1 MKVSEAPK
9 PCVLQCLPYCPARRL
24 NFAHRQLSPAQS
36 SNQILWPGQTASRPS
51 SALGEGSF
59 ELVFVPTACNNC
71 LRVLLERAGAIL
83 RQFASNMS
91 DTNPRYDFVG
101 PDWSTGLH
109 TQEASAIFT
118 QSHWR
123 GVLQQLANRQ
133 SRLGTLVIAGLSSS
147 HSESAWSPQLG
158 AATLAAGSAVIRER
172 RAEKPQSCA
181 DGRPTRRNRLNA
193 SARALCYAGRS
204 KHPTAP
210 PWDECDT
217 ITR

>member
-1 MKVSEAPK
+1 
-9 PCVLQCLPYCPARRL
+9 
-24 NFAHRQLSPAQS
+24 
-36 SNQILWPGQTASRPS
+36 
-51 SALGEGSF
+51 
-59 ELVFVPTACNNC
+59 
-71 LRVLLERAGAIL
+71 LLERAGAIL

-158 AATLAAGSAVIRER
+158 AAALAAGSAVIASVVPKNHTHARMAPNSSKSIER
-172 RAEKPQSCA
+172 ICTGAMLCGSVEASHGAPVGRMRYDNPVILSWHYWGRLKQSRWSPHDQRLCSFVARATLLS
-181 DGRPTRRNRLNA
+181 GRP
-193 SARALCYAGRS
+193 
-204 KHPTAP
+204 
-210 PWDECDT
+210 
-217 ITR
+217 